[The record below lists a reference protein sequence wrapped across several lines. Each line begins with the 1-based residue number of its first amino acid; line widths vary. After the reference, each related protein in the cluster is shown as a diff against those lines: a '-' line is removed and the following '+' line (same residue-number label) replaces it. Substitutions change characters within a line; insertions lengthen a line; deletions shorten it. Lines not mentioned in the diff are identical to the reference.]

1 MTVNILMPAYGAA
14 CFIGHGPGS
23 LSGQAYADFEVVVV
37 ADRSRDTRVRLL
49 SIAPASG
56 VTPLVGKAPGQPL
69 PDSMRPP
76 MLERVGQ

>member
-1 MTVNILMPAYGAA
+1 MTVNILMPAYDAA
-14 CFIGHGPGS
+14 CFIGHAPGS
-23 LSGQAYADFEVVVV
+23 LSGQAYADFEVVV

-56 VTPLVGKAPGQPL
+56 ATPLVGKAPGQPL